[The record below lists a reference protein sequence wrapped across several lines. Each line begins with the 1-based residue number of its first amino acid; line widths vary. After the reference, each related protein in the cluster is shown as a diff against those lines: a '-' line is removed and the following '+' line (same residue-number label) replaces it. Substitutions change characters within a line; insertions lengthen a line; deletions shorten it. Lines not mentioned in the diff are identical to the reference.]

1 MKALLLV
8 SLVTTGFLVGCISSN
23 IPSFA
28 PKTQLRLTMSSPFTN
43 SNDKMYIV
51 KVTPELR
58 RYCGEL
64 KQGQYAMW
72 SDSCDFGSNPPSVLN
87 LEYILVQAKQDEFKN
102 LSSKQIVDISAR
114 YIQSLPPS
122 AWRTYTINPK
132 QLLEKGRSMPV
143 YVGFPNE
150 PYAKNDP
157 KRFNYGTRVI
167 VTLYVDGNGNIS
179 QEIEHKPISRD
190 RFQ

>member
-1 MKALLLV
+1 MKAPSLIALV
-8 SLVTTGFLVGCISSN
+8 ATGFLVSCVSIISS
-23 IPSFA
+23 
-28 PKTQLRLTMSSPFTN
+28 PKTRLELVLSSEFTN
-43 SNDKMYIV
+43 TDSGKRHII

-58 RYCGEL
+58 KHCGDL
-64 KQGQYAMW
+64 KKGQYAMW
-72 SDSCDFGSNPPSVLN
+72 GDSCEFGGNPPNALK
-87 LEYILVQAKQDEFKN
+87 LEYAIIPLTKN
-102 LSSKQIVDISAR
+102 EIHSAPKERNDIIVAR
-114 YIQSLPPS
+114 SQSLPQS

-132 QLLEKGRSMPV
+132 QLLEKGQAMPV

-157 KRFNYGTRVI
+157 KRFNYGTRVT

-179 QEIEHKPISRD
+179 QEIVHKPISRD